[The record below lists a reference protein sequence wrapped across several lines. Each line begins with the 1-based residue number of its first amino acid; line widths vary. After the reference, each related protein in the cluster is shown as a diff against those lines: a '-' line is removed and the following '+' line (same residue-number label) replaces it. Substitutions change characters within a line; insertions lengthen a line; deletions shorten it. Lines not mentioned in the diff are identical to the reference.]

1 LSSVEALNSGTAAL
15 LPVLVARAFEASHAS
30 QLYPLGYY
38 SFMNTLTAYPSGPF
52 EDVLDATRS
61 ALAEQ
66 GFGVLTEIDVQSTMK
81 AKLDRDV
88 EQFVILGACN
98 PTLAF
103 QVLSAKPAIGT
114 LLPCNVVVR
123 QQQDG
128 VLVEAVDPLMML
140 GMVEDEAVRATAT
153 EAAER
158 LSNALASL
166 T

>member
-1 LSSVEALNSGTAAL
+1 
-15 LPVLVARAFEASHAS
+15 
-30 QLYPLGYY
+30 
-38 SFMNTLTAYPSGPF
+38 MNTLTVRVSAPF
-52 EDVLDATRS
+52 EDVLRSTRD

-66 GFGVLTEIDVQSTMK
+66 GFGVLTEIDVKSTMK

-98 PTLAF
+98 PTLAY
-103 QVLSAKPAIGT
+103 QALSAERAIGT

-123 QQQDG
+123 EQQDA
-128 VLVEAVDPLMML
+128 VLVEAVDPLLML
-140 GMVEDEAVRATAT
+140 GMVDDEAVRATAT

-166 T
+166 G